1 MGTVGTA
8 VAIAGIAFLVGSVAA
23 ADIVGRMVSGVDM
36 RVAGEG
42 NVGARNTYHVVG
54 RGWGVAVCL
63 IDAAKGGAVAVALRD
78 RPTWQ
83 LMLGGVAV
91 IAGHGFPI
99 WLGFVGGKGVATASG
114 FGIALFLP
122 AAVLGG
128 ASAGAVFAV
137 TRRFLPTLAVAIVG
151 AVAGGTLPGGGPSAA
166 GH

>member
-8 VAIAGIAFLVGSVAA
+8 VVIAGVAYLVGSIPAA
-23 ADIVGRMVSGVDM
+23 YIVGRMVSGVDM

-83 LMLGGVAV
+83 LMLGSSL
-91 IAGHGFPI
+91 
-99 WLGFVGGKGVATASG
+99 LGIYMT
-114 FGIALFLP
+114 INLAL
-122 AAVLGG
+122 VL
-128 ASAGAVFAV
+128 A
-137 TRRFLPTLAVAIVG
+137 LIVQN
-151 AVAGGTLPGGGPSAA
+151 THIIIP
-166 GH
+166 H

>member
-8 VAIAGIAFLVGSVAA
+8 VAIAGIAYLVGSIPAA
-23 ADIVGRMVSGVDM
+23 YIVGRMVSGVDM

-42 NVGARNTYHVVG
+42 NVGARNAYHVVG
-54 RGWGVAVCL
+54 RG
-63 IDAAKGGAVAVALRD
+63 
-78 RPTWQ
+78 
-83 LMLGGVAV
+83 GGVAV

-128 ASAGAVFAV
+128 ASAGAVFA
-137 TRRFLPTLAVAIVG
+137 
-151 AVAGGTLPGGGPSAA
+151 
-166 GH
+166 